1 MKILRNGFL
10 FETSHLVRL
19 EIFRPIRLI
28 VENPTT
34 PVSRGEPPSH
44 GTTKDCRYPDNIYR
58 QQLCHKVTTIVHS
71 GQHFPLLRNLFES
84 KSWNEIIECP
94 LWEYGSRGH
103 FDLLIQTTNFIAW
116 FLRQQIASFDF
127 ISFMRIL
134 TNQVLCQ
141 MKKFLIWHFYIE
153 GNCQWPWFVQS
164 D

>member
-1 MKILRNGFL
+1 MYTCVTTVPISTHQFPAGNHRLTELRYTLKHHPLKF
-10 FETSHLVRL
+10 S
-19 EIFRPIRLI
+19 
-28 VENPTT
+28 
-34 PVSRGEPPSH
+34 
-44 GTTKDCRYPDNIYR
+44 YR
-58 QQLCHKVTTIVHS
+58 QQLCHSVAIVTGSCNVVHS
-71 GQHFPLLRNLFES
+71 GQHFPLLRILFEP

-141 MKKFLIWHFYIE
+141 MKKFLICHFYLK
-153 GNCQWPWFVQS
+153 VTAS
-164 D
+164 DLHPILPIGLIGK